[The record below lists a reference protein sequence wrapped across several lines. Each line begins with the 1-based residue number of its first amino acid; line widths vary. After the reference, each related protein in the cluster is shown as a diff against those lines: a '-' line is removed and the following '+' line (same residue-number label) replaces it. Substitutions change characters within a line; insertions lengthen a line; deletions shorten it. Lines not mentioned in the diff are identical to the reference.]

1 MIEALFNAVIVQP
14 VELEE
19 TTYGNIVVPDLGNE
33 KNKTGKVVS
42 VGPGVLSYDGT
53 LLPTVL
59 KPGEVVVLPTMGFT
73 KFEYKGEEFW
83 IGRENDIL
91 AKIAP
96 ERTSIEEVIAQTQ
109 VTEQEKEYLT
119 HE

>member
-14 VELEE
+14 IELEE

-33 KNKTGKVVS
+33 KNKTGKGIS
-42 VGPGVLSYDGT
+42 AGPGVLSYDGT

-59 KPGEVVVLPTMGFT
+59 KSGDVVVLPTMTFT
-73 KFEYKGEEFW
+73 KFEYKGEEYL

-91 AKIAP
+91 AKI
-96 ERTSIEEVIAQTQ
+96 V
-109 VTEQEKEYLT
+109 QE
-119 HE
+119 